1 MIGREPGAARTLAA
15 IGCLL
20 AWAGCA
26 TAGGGP
32 IASDLDAIQQQLWKV
47 QKENAALAEQI
58 GLLRDALRA
67 PAADGGAATAEL
79 RMRLEALE
87 RDLQALR
94 LRADDSERRLGA
106 VTQDLRATR
115 EALEAVSRSMPLP
128 APAAAVAVT
137 PPPAGAPTPPASAAS
152 EALGALGS
160 EELYRRA
167 YADYTRGSY
176 DAALQGLEAF
186 LARAPDSPLADDA
199 QYLVGEVQF
208 TQGRYP
214 EAVAAFDKLI
224 KTYPKGD
231 KAPSGYLRK
240 GLALLEMNRTADAVI
255 QFQHVV
261 NAFPRSDEAR
271 IARERLRA
279 MGLKER

>member
-1 MIGREPGAARTLAA
+1 MILGGPGAARILGVAL
-15 IGCLL
+15 GCAL

-26 TAGGGP
+26 TAGGGRLET
-32 IASDLDAIQQQLWKV
+32 DLDAIQQQLWKV

-58 GLLRDALRA
+58 GQLREALRA
-67 PAADGGAATAEL
+67 PSADPGPAMAEF
-79 RMRLEALE
+79 RMRLEAVE

-94 LRADDSERRLGA
+94 LRVDDGERRLA
-106 VTQDLRATR
+106 AATQDLRATR
-115 EALEAVSRSMPLP
+115 EALEAVSRAIP
-128 APAAAVAVT
+128 AQGAGGPAAPSAGAG
-137 PPPAGAPTPPASAAS
+137 PPPAAGAI

-160 EELYRRA
+160 EDLYRQA
-167 YADYTRGSY
+167 YTDYTRGNY
-176 DAALQGLEAF
+176 ALALQELEAF
-186 LARAPDSPLADDA
+186 LRRAPDSPLADDA
-199 QYLVGEVQF
+199 QYLMGEVHF

-214 EAVAAFDKLI
+214 EAVSAFDLLLR
-224 KTYPKGD
+224 TYPKGD
-231 KAPSGYLRK
+231 KAASGYLRT

-271 IARERLRA
+271 IARERLRG